1 MSAGVLGVAVTVLV
15 DVLLIK
21 GGLETEVRGDGVH
34 VRFFPFH
41 LSFRKIPLENVVKVE
56 ARSYRPIREYGGWG
70 IRCGR
75 RGRAYNMSGNLGVR
89 IDYADGR
96 HLLIGSRRA
105 EELAE
110 AYTSQQTH
118 VSFE

>member
-1 MSAGVLGVAVTVLV
+1 LV

-56 ARSYRPIREYGGWG
+56 ARTYRPIREYGGWG
-70 IRCGR
+70 IRWAR
-75 RGRAYNMSGNLGVR
+75 RGKAYNMSGHVGVR
-89 IDYADGR
+89 VDYANGR
-96 HLLIGSRRA
+96 HVLIGSRTA
-105 EELAE
+105 EELAD
-110 AYTSQQTH
+110 AIDRVRRNTI
-118 VSFE
+118 